1 MTRVSS
7 YTLYQC
13 PSCEQIH
20 IKNEYGSISIYV
32 PTDLHLEPT
41 ENRACKRCGK
51 VNQVKD
57 YICLGLRSKTVTIEK
72 TYKNNFIGRLY
83 KSIHQYFSPP
93 KDVDLSNLYPYI

>member
-13 PSCEQIH
+13 PSCGQVH

-51 VNQVKD
+51 VSQVKD
-57 YICLGLRSKTVTIEK
+57 YICLGIRSKTITVQK
-72 TYKNNFIGRLY
+72 TYKKGIFGQLH
-83 KSIHQYFSPP
+83 KKIHEFYYSPEET
-93 KDVDLSNLYPYI
+93 DLNTLYPYI